1 MRGWVLGTR
10 LMHIRLRKV
19 SSLCFLQLF
28 NPRCGLV
35 LKLVLPG
42 GGIILGRR
50 ELFLNATLA
59 LLLFFKAVLKLGNV
73 SLRLLQ
79 A

>member
-10 LMHIRLRKV
+10 LMRIHLRKV

-28 NPRCGLV
+28 NPRCGLI
-35 LKLVLPG
+35 LKLVLQG
-42 GGIILGRR
+42 GGIVLGRH

-59 LLLFFKAVLKLGNV
+59 LLFFFKAVLELGNV